1 MRQVFIG
8 IITEGTTDARFLEKI
23 VERTFYNVALDC
35 YNDVEPVIQTIK
47 VDKSDVIFSNYVV
60 RASQQGVKDFGM
72 MILCVHCDAD
82 ARDMEN
88 VMNNKI
94 TPATGALNNENITT
108 TCQILV
114 PVIPIQM
121 IEAWMLADKQLLKE
135 EIGTDLTDNE
145 LGINKYPELITDP
158 KEVIKDAIRIAR
170 QTITKRRRHD
180 LTISDLY
187 APIGQK
193 VSIESLRTLSSFQ
206 HFQEGV
212 RSAYRQL
219 HLLS

>member
-8 IITEGTTDARFLEKI
+8 IITEGSTDARFLEKI

-35 YNDVEPVIQTIK
+35 YNDIEPVIQTIK
-47 VDKSDVIFSNYVV
+47 ADKSDSPFSDYVV
-60 RASQQGVKDFGM
+60 RASQKGVEDFGM

-82 ARDMEN
+82 ARDIEN
-88 VMNNKI
+88 VVNNKI
-94 TPATGALNNENITT
+94 TPAVDALNKEDANT

-121 IEAWMLADKQLLKE
+121 IEAWMLADRQLLKE

-145 LGINKYPELITDP
+145 LGINKSPELITDP
-158 KEVIKDAIRIAR
+158 KKVIGEAIRIAR
-170 QTITKRRRHD
+170 QKVTKRRRHD

-187 APIGQK
+187 MPIGQK
-193 VSIESLRTLSSFQ
+193 VSFESLQTLSSFQ

-219 HLLS
+219 HLLP